1 MKTVILIGAQGR
13 MGQAAIT
20 GLKKHNVIT
29 ASRSGTGCDH
39 KVDIT
44 SKPEFD
50 TNRCKLLIC
59 LKWPP

>member
-13 MGQAAIT
+13 MGQAAMS

-44 SKPEFD
+44 SKASIRALFE
-50 TNRCKLLIC
+50 KLYV
-59 LKWPP
+59 